1 LSKGTYALVLE
12 CKENKKIKVGK
23 LGSLNFEKGYYVYVG
38 SAMNSLEKRIERH
51 KRKEKK
57 KHWHIDY
64 LTTNKSFKIIDVF
77 LKISDEKEECEVA
90 EKVKA
95 LCNNFVK
102 NFGSSDCNCES
113 HLFYFKSKEKMLDS
127 LKKIFAP

>member
-1 LSKGTYALVLE
+1 MSKGTYALVLE